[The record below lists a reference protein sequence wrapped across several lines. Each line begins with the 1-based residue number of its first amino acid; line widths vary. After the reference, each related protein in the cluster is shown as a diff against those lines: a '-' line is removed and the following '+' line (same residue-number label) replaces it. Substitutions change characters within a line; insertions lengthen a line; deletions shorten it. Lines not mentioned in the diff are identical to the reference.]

1 MQKMTHWTKMTYVC
15 QGKNIFPRAFQSLTK
30 CSYFL
35 ITFWLQIKRIIVA
48 ELQAQH
54 AWRYKVIYTPTLSNQ
69 RPMLR
74 LYGNQFELI
83 MQRKSIDWFLYGW
96 NMEKMY
102 LEIFFAYRDLIR
114 LSSVML
120 PLLAITWVFGVFRMV
135 NNDKFSKYMFHVFN
149 IVQVSIHLH
158 FNLLFLR
165 YMDQKIT
172 VSAKSFWHR

>member
-1 MQKMTHWTKMTYVC
+1 
-15 QGKNIFPRAFQSLTK
+15 
-30 CSYFL
+30 
-35 ITFWLQIKRIIVA
+35 
-48 ELQAQH
+48 
-54 AWRYKVIYTPTLSNQ
+54 
-69 RPMLR
+69 
-74 LYGNQFELI
+74 

-172 VSAKSFWHR
+172 VSAKSFWHRWFHLIYFPQENPETYLETSRTSTMELFCKIFY